1 MQAQHKDPLNEPIKK
16 ALPNP
21 LDFINSKDLTQ
32 PGSAI
37 LTSFNSLTTEQQLML
52 LLECAELLERIPS
65 QFYLRVVIGLFVF
78 VDLYKFQLNMD
89 SKCCPPEFEAWSAI
103 WMHLLASSLLGKFKS
118 SLQTASVKTQPNISN
133 PSVHH
138 ILCGLMI
145 ATGVFKLIK
154 CYPSTGRK
162 VLKGLEQMIVFSS
175 GFTVTWLRIM
185 KFYFASD

>member
-16 ALPNP
+16 GLPNP

-37 LTSFNSLTTEQQLML
+37 LTSFNSLTSEQRLML
-52 LLECAELLERIPS
+52 LRECAELLERIPS
-65 QFYLRVVIGLFVF
+65 QFYPRVMIGLFVF
-78 VDLYKFQLNMD
+78 VDLLKSQLNMD
-89 SKCCPPEFEAWSAI
+89 SDCCPPEFEAWSAM
-103 WMHLLASSLLGKFKS
+103 WTHLLASSLLRKFKS
-118 SLQTASVKTQPNISN
+118 SLQATSFKTQPSISS

-145 ATGVFKLIK
+145 ATRSFKLIK
-154 CYPSTGRK
+154 CYPATGSK
-162 VLKGLEQMIVFSS
+162 VLKGLEQMIVYSS